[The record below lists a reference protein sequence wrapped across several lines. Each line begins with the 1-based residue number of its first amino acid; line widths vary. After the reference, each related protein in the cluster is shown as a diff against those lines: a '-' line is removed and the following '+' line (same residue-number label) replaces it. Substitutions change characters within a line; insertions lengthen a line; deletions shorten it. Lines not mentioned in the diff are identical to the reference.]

1 LVSAEAGAAKAI
13 ATAAPAAS
21 HIANLFAAKK
31 FELITS
37 PSGGKPPVDF
47 APY

>member
-1 LVSAEAGAAKAI
+1 MAQDM
-13 ATAAPAAS
+13 ATTAPAAS
-21 HIANLFAAKK
+21 HFADLFAAEN

-47 APY
+47 DPY